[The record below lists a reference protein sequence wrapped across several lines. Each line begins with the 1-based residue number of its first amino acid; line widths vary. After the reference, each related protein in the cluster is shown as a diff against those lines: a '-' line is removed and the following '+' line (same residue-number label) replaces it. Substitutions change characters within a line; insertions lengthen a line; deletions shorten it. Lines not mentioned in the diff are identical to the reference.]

1 MTRAECESKIFG
13 KMLEIMEIYSQYN
26 PNGSYLDLCF
36 VDGSIQ
42 GTNGKDKT
50 EGPVFDFWHGPFKN
64 YLYTLKT
71 TDDRGHYIGLDGK
84 EVVPCEY

>member
-13 KMLEIMEIYSQYN
+13 KMLEIMEIYTQYEPDAN
-26 PNGSYLDLCF
+26 FLNLCFINGSISGIND
-36 VDGSIQ
+36 
-42 GTNGKDKT
+42 KDRT
-50 EGPVFDFWHGPFKN
+50 EGKVFDFWHGDGRD